1 MRYCEVVEEAKKRF
15 PNSPSRQNDFVAGWF
30 RQPKTGSYT
39 GYGRS
44 QSQNKKL
51 RIR

>member
-15 PNSPSRQNDFVAGWF
+15 PNSPSRQNDSVQAYVIVSYSQ
-30 RQPKTGSYT
+30 RQKYENS
-39 GYGRS
+39 RH
-44 QSQNKKL
+44 QKKKL